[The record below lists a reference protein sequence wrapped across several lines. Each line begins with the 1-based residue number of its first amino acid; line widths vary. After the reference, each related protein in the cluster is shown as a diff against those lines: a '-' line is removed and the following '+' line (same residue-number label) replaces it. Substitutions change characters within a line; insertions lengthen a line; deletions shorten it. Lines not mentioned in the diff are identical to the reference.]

1 MQHKLFIVNYNYSAC
16 VGVVGGGDEGAG
28 VEMVVEGPLRVFG
41 PLSSTTST
49 AALSLAFWAL

>member
-1 MQHKLFIVNYNYSAC
+1 MQQKLFIVNYNYSPC
-16 VGVVGGGDEGAG
+16 VGVVGGDEGAG